1 MDYTH
6 SDGGA
11 DDPVP
16 PTTAKILIAGGFGVG
31 KTTLVSAVSEIR
43 PLRTEETL
51 RPVPVPVRHARPG
64 TVLVHVGRTGLW
76 CPRSGDPG

>member
-16 PTTAKILIAGGFGVG
+16 PTTAKILLAGGFGVG
-31 KTTLVSAVSEIR
+31 KATPASAV
-43 PLRTEETL
+43 
-51 RPVPVPVRHARPG
+51 
-64 TVLVHVGRTGLW
+64 
-76 CPRSGDPG
+76 